1 MPRRSDELSVF
12 LKETLP
18 SLPDAIDA
26 ITMSVVDVSR
36 KRAGV
41 AAHEDRRT
49 GGTRGRATAGGAFH
63 DETLAPSVGEELD
76 VPVEIES
83 VIARRT

>member
-1 MPRRSDELSVF
+1 MPRRSDALSVF

-49 GGTRGRATAGGAFH
+49 RGTSGDVTVERRLEPRFMMKPLPRQLVKNSTC
-63 DETLAPSVGEELD
+63 PS
-76 VPVEIES
+76 
-83 VIARRT
+83 R

>member
-1 MPRRSDELSVF
+1 MKVFREAVHPRAFGGAAATAESSFKTPRRSDELSVF

-36 KRAGV
+36 KRAGG
-41 AAHEDRRT
+41 RR
-49 GGTRGRATAGGAFH
+49 
-63 DETLAPSVGEELD
+63 S
-76 VPVEIES
+76 
-83 VIARRT
+83 

>member
-18 SLPDAIDA
+18 SLPDAIDV

-36 KRAGV
+36 KRAGSPLMRIAEREAREAREV
-41 AAHEDRRT
+41 ERRL
-49 GGTRGRATAGGAFH
+49 GTRFMMKPLPRQLVKNSTC
-63 DETLAPSVGEELD
+63 PS
-76 VPVEIES
+76 
-83 VIARRT
+83 R